1 LKSILRKETIV
12 DPIISGVLQQQQAET
27 ALKVQMSVL
36 QKSMDVQ
43 RNVGEMLVGLIETA
57 APKTM
62 QTSVKTPGLGEN
74 IDLFA

>member
-1 LKSILRKETIV
+1 M
-12 DPIISGVLQQQQAET
+12 DPIISGMLQQQQAET
-27 ALKVQMSVL
+27 AMKVQMSVL

-57 APKTM
+57 APPMM
-62 QTSVKTPGLGEN
+62 QTPARTAGLGEH

>member
-1 LKSILRKETIV
+1 V
-12 DPIISGVLQQQQAET
+12 DPIISGILQQQQAET

-43 RNVGEMLVGLIETA
+43 RSVGEMLVGLIETA
-57 APKTM
+57 SPQAM
-62 QTSVKTPGLGEN
+62 QTPVKTPGLGEN